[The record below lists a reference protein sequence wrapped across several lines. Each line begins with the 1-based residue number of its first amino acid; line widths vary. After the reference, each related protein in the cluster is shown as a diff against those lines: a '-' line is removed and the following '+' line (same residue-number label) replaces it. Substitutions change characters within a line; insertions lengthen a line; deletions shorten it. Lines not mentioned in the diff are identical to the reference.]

1 MRVSEAM
8 TVSLMCHSSFY
19 VLDIVFYVVI
29 RYSHI
34 NVVLILAGKHFLEL
48 AFSLSDFLPT
58 HQSISKAVV
67 RCVHRRCH
75 GVGKES
81 ASIDHNNFGSSPLWP
96 GNFSDLPR
104 QKAFNR

>member
-1 MRVSEAM
+1 M
-8 TVSLMCHSSFY
+8 
-19 VLDIVFYVVI
+19 I
-29 RYSHI
+29 RYSYI
-34 NVVLILAGKHFLEL
+34 DVVLILAGKCFLEL
-48 AFSLSDFLPT
+48 AFFFSLSDFLPT

-67 RCVHRRCH
+67 RCVHRRCR